1 MIQYP
6 DYSNCLVN
14 FSNSLLSYYGAK
26 THHPS
31 LPAADKLLGKRP
43 DHVVVIVLDGL
54 GLSVLERYLPEDSFL
69 RRHLVTGFS
78 SVFPPTT
85 TAALTSIESGLE
97 PIEHGWLGWSL
108 YFPQEDKVINA
119 FYNTLKDT
127 DIQAVPYHAAQKHF
141 DYKSIFSQ
149 IDKTNSASVNRIYP
163 FGKKAFPVLD
173 NWINE
178 IERIVRDE
186 KNRSFTLA
194 YWGDPDYSLHQY
206 GSQNEKVRFLV
217 KELDEKIETLC
228 SKLKDT
234 LVFITADHGHTDIE
248 NILLS
253 NYPDL
258 TSMLIRPCALEAR
271 SVSFFIKDGCLEAFK
286 EMFLSLFGKD
296 FILMTKEEVLEKK
309 LFGTAVLE
317 NDILQKNSASIGD
330 FLAVA
335 VGNKALLWS
344 EKSKRFKSHHAG
356 ITKEEMIIPLIA
368 VET

>member
-1 MIQYP
+1 M
-6 DYSNCLVN
+6 
-14 FSNSLLSYYGAK
+14 
-26 THHPS
+26 
-31 LPAADKLLGKRP
+31 
-43 DHVVVIVLDGL
+43 
-54 GLSVLERYLPEDSFL
+54 
-69 RRHLVTGFS
+69 
-78 SVFPPTT
+78 
-85 TAALTSIESGLE
+85 
-97 PIEHGWLGWSL
+97 
-108 YFPQEDKVINA
+108 YFPEEDKVINA

-163 FGKKAFPVLD
+163 FGKNAFPVLD
-173 NWINE
+173 DWINE
-178 IERIVRDE
+178 IERVVRDE

-194 YWGDPDYSLHQY
+194 YWGDPDYSLHGL
-206 GSQNEKVRFLV
+206 GSKNEKVRFIV
-217 KELDEKIETLC
+217 KELDEKIEALC
-228 SKLKDT
+228 SKLKET

-253 NYPDL
+253 DYPEL
-258 TSMLIRPCALEAR
+258 TSMLIRPVALEAR
-271 SVSFFIKDGCLEAFK
+271 SVSFFIKDACLEAFK

-296 FILMTKEEVLEKK
+296 FILMTKEEVLDKK
-309 LFGTAVLE
+309 LFGSAVLE
-317 NDILQKNSASIGD
+317 KDMLQKNSASIGD

-335 VGNKALLWS
+335 VRNKALLWS

>member
-14 FSNSLLSYYGAK
+14 FSNSLLSYYGAA
-26 THHPS
+26 THHTT
-31 LPAADKLLGKRP
+31 LPQADVLLSKNPR
-43 DHVVVIVLDGL
+43 HLVFIVLDGL
-54 GLSVLERYLPEDSFL
+54 GTAVLERYLPEDSFL
-69 RRHLVTGFS
+69 RRHLLLEFL

-108 YFPQEDKVINA
+108 YFPEEDKVINA
-119 FYNTLKDT
+119 FYNTIKET

-178 IERIVRDE
+178 IERVVHDE

-194 YWGDPDYSLHQY
+194 YWGDPDYTLHSL

-217 KELDEKIETLC
+217 KELDEKIETTYNVVVDNPLEIDF
-228 SKLKDT
+228 SFIEKVKTFIFNTDNPFILT
-234 LVFITADHGHTDIE
+234 LSIDIGTE
-248 NILLS
+248 EIPNIVDV
-253 NYPDL
+253 PIEV
-258 TSMLIRPCALEAR
+258 TSMFRLDP
-271 SVSFFIKDGCLEAFK
+271 S
-286 EMFLSLFGKD
+286 
-296 FILMTKEEVLEKK
+296 
-309 LFGTAVLE
+309 E
-317 NDILQKNSASIGD
+317 N
-330 FLAVA
+330 FLAT
-335 VGNKALLWS
+335 L
-344 EKSKRFKSHHAG
+344 SKIVISTTSVNGSKVNCRIYG
-356 ITKEEMIIPLIA
+356 EE
-368 VET
+368 

>member
-14 FSNSLLSYYGAK
+14 FSNSILSYCGAATHHTTLPQADVLLSK
-26 THHPS
+26 NPRH
-31 LPAADKLLGKRP
+31 L
-43 DHVVVIVLDGL
+43 VVIVLDGL
-54 GLSVLERYLPEDSFL
+54 GISVLERYLPEDSFL
-69 RRHLVTGFS
+69 RRHLVSEFS

-108 YFPQEDKVINA
+108 YFPEEDKVINA
-119 FYNTLKDT
+119 FYNTIKET
-127 DIQAVPYHAAQKHF
+127 DIQAAPYHAAQKHF
-141 DYKSIFSQ
+141 DYKSIYSQ
-149 IDKTNSASVNRIYP
+149 IGEMQNVTVNRIYP
-163 FGKKAFPVLD
+163 FGKNAFPVLD
-173 NWINE
+173 DWLKE
-178 IERIVRDE
+178 IERVVKEE
-186 KNRSFTLA
+186 KERSFTLS

-217 KELDEKIETLC
+217 KDLDEKIENLC
-228 SKLKDT
+228 SKLTDT

-253 NYPDL
+253 DYPEL
-258 TSMLIRPCALEAR
+258 TAMLVRPCAIEAR
-271 SVSFFIKDGCLEAFK
+271 SVSFFVKDGCLEDFK

-296 FILMTKEEVLEKK
+296 FILMTKQEVLEKK
-309 LFGTAVLE
+309 LFGTAGL
-317 NDILQKNSASIGD
+317 DTDTLQKHTASIGD

-335 VGNKALLWS
+335 SGSKALLWS
-344 EKSKRFKSHHAG
+344 EKSKQFKSHHAG

>member
-14 FSNSLLSYYGAK
+14 FSNSLLSYYGVK
-26 THHPS
+26 PHHS
-31 LPAADKLLGKRP
+31 TLPQADELLRKNPR
-43 DHVVVIVLDGL
+43 HLVVIVLDGL
-54 GLSVLERYLPEDSFL
+54 GISVLERYLPEDSFL
-69 RRHLVTGFS
+69 RRHLVSEFS

-108 YFPQEDKVINA
+108 YFPEEDKVINA
-119 FYNTLKDT
+119 FYNTVKDT
-127 DIQAVPYHAAQKHF
+127 DIQAAPYHAAQKHF
-141 DYKSIFSQ
+141 DYKSIYSQ
-149 IDKTNSASVNRIYP
+149 IGEMHNVTVNRIYP
-163 FGKKAFPVLD
+163 FGKNAFPVLD
-173 NWINE
+173 DWLKE
-178 IERIVRDE
+178 IERVVKEE
-186 KNRSFTLA
+186 KGRSFTLS
-194 YWGDPDYSLHQY
+194 YWGDPDSSLHQY

-217 KELDEKIETLC
+217 KDLDEKIENLC
-228 SKLKDT
+228 SKLTDT

-253 NYPDL
+253 DYPEL
-258 TSMLIRPCALEAR
+258 TAMLVRPCAIEAR
-271 SVSFFIKDGCLEAFK
+271 SVSFFVKDGCLEDFK

-296 FILMTKEEVLEKK
+296 FILMTKQEVLEKK
-309 LFGTAVLE
+309 LFGTAGL
-317 NDILQKNSASIGD
+317 DTDTLQKHSASIGD

-335 VGNKALLWS
+335 VGNKALVWS
-344 EKSKRFKSHHAG
+344 EKSNQFKSHHAG